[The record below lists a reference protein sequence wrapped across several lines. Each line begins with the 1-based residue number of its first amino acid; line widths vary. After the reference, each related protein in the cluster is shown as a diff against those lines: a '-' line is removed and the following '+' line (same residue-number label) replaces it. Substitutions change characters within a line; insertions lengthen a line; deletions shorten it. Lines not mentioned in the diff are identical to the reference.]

1 MTSLFA
7 LRALLFAGEL
17 LAASL
22 LVLALVW
29 LAASPKSAS
38 ARHLAWAGAFGVLL
52 ALPALALLLPSMTQ
66 ILLPAPPQLLPLP
79 ISNETLVMAPVP
91 NPPSRDFFDFD
102 MSDVG
107 LALGVVWLAGVVLIL
122 ARLAVGAVC
131 LAVLKHRS
139 RPFAL
144 APGDEPKVATRGREC
159 ELRLCERDTG
169 PITWG
174 IFRPI
179 ILLPRTAL
187 TWPRERLHAV
197 LLHEL
202 AHIRRRDS
210 LANMISHATCA
221 LYWPNPLV
229 WIAAARLR
237 REAEIAADDAVI
249 NAGIKPSTYA
259 SELLALAQEFRARQ
273 TAFAGMALF
282 MAQPSSLEARVESV
296 LAPIQQRSGVTSM
309 DVLKIAGLGLCA
321 ATAIALACPSLAQ
334 ETTPP
339 ATSAVS
345 ASVTSTEL
353 PAPAPAAEPVQAAET
368 PAQAETAPAMHRHH
382 HVHVADEVPP
392 PPPAPPAPPSP
403 ATPSAFAA
411 PPAPPVPA
419 ALPAAPAQPADS
431 STHVWME
438 GHQIWADGPN
448 IKIDGSH
455 TNVDA
460 HNVWIDGHRLDEISP
475 DDRKRYHEEI
485 ENAKRQAHEALEKA
499 RPEIEKA
506 MAQVR
511 ASEEAMRAARPQI
524 ERAQAEVARHRGE
537 IERAEAEVA
546 RHRADIDRAEQA
558 VRDAKPQIDA
568 AMAEMAKHKGEI
580 EAAMAKVQPE
590 IDAAMAKVRA
600 ELAKRHIDAKIDG
613 NVDAALKRA
622 ELRIRA
628 EEKRTKVK
636 DGDPDDEGDVQTRVG
651 DRSDTKDEQ

>member
-7 LRALLFAGEL
+7 LRALLFAGDL

-22 LVLALVW
+22 LILALVW
-29 LAASPKSAS
+29 VVASPRTAS
-38 ARHLAWAGAFGVLL
+38 ARHLTWAGAFGVLL
-52 ALPALALLLPSMTQ
+52 ALPALAALLPSMTQ
-66 ILLPAPPQLLPLP
+66 ILLPAPPELPPLP
-79 ISNETLVMAPVP
+79 VSNAVFVMAPVP
-91 NPPSRDFFDFD
+91 NPPSSGFDFNT
-102 MSDVG
+102 SDIVMA
-107 LALGVVWLAGVVLIL
+107 LAALWLAGVVLIL
-122 ARLAVGAVC
+122 ARFAIGAMC
-131 LAVLKHRS
+131 LALLKRRS

-144 APGDEPKVATRGREC
+144 APGDEPKVAARGQEC

-187 TWPRERLHAV
+187 SWPRERLHAV

-210 LANMISHATCA
+210 LANALSHAACA

-296 LAPIQQRSGVTSM
+296 LAPTQQRSGVTSM
-309 DVLKIAGLGLCA
+309 DVLKIVGLGFCA

-339 ATSAVS
+339 ATNTMSAP
-345 ASVTSTEL
+345 VTSAEL
-353 PAPAPAAEPVQAAET
+353 PPPAAAPAPAAEV
-368 PAQAETAPAMHRHH
+368 PAQPEPAPAMHRR

-392 PPPAPPAPPSP
+392 APPAPPAPPTP
-403 ATPSAFAA
+403 AMPAAA
-411 PPAPPVPA
+411 PVPAIPPVPA
-419 ALPAAPAQPADS
+419 MPPMPAAPSGTHAQ
-431 STHVWME
+431 
-438 GHQIWADGPN
+438 
-448 IKIDGSH
+448 
-455 TNVDA
+455 
-460 HNVWIDGHRLDEISP
+460 VWIDGKHFWINGRDYNNLPPEERQRVRDEI
-475 DDRKRYHEEI
+475 
-485 ENAKRQAHEALEKA
+485 AKARATAREAMAKA

-506 MAQVR
+506 MAQMR
-511 ASEEAMRAARPQI
+511 ASEEAVRAARPQI
-524 ERAQAEVARHRGE
+524 ERAQAEMARHRVE
-537 IERAEAEVA
+537 
-546 RHRADIDRAEQA
+546 IDRAEQA
-558 VRDAKPQIDA
+558 MREAKPQMDA
-568 AMAEMAKHKGEI
+568 ALAEMAKHKGEI

-590 IDAAMAKVRA
+590 IDAAMAQVRA
-600 ELAKRHIDAKIDG
+600 EMAKQHIDVKIDER
-613 NVDAALKRA
+613 VDSALRRA
-622 ELRIRA
+622 EIRIRA
-628 EEKRTKVK
+628 SEKREKVK
-636 DGDPDDEGDVQTRVG
+636 GNDPDPDDEGDVQNHVEERT
-651 DRSDTKDEQ
+651 DTKDEQ

>member
-1 MTSLFA
+1 
-7 LRALLFAGEL
+7 
-17 LAASL
+17 
-22 LVLALVW
+22 
-29 LAASPKSAS
+29 
-38 ARHLAWAGAFGVLL
+38 
-52 ALPALALLLPSMTQ
+52 
-66 ILLPAPPQLLPLP
+66 
-79 ISNETLVMAPVP
+79 MAPVP

-102 MSDVG
+102 MSDIVLG
-107 LALGVVWLAGVVLIL
+107 LGVAWLAGVVLIL
-122 ARLAVGAVC
+122 ARLAVGAAC

-179 ILLPRTAL
+179 VLLPRTA
-187 TWPRERLHAV
+187 TAWPRERLHAV

-210 LANMISHATCA
+210 LANMISQTACA
-221 LYWPNPLV
+221 FYWPNPLV

-249 NAGIKPSTYA
+249 NSGVKPSTYA
-259 SELLALAQEFRARQ
+259 GELLALAQEFRARQ

-334 ETTPP
+334 EAAPP
-339 ATSAVS
+339 ANTMSAP
-345 ASVTSTEL
+345 VTSTEL
-353 PAPAPAAEPVQAAET
+353 PAPAADPAPAATAA
-368 PAQAETAPAMHRHH
+368 ASAPAEPAVHHHH
-382 HVHVADEVPP
+382 HVYVADDT
-392 PPPAPPAPPSP
+392 PPAPAVPPALPAP
-403 ATPSAFAA
+403 ATPAMAA
-411 PPAPPVPA
+411 AVPMPPVPA
-419 ALPAAPAQPADS
+419 APPVPAQPADS

-448 IKIDGSH
+448 VKIDGSH
-455 TNVDA
+455 TNVDG
-460 HNVWIDGHRLDEISP
+460 HNIWIDGHRLDEMNAAE
-475 DDRKRYHEEI
+475 RERWHQEI
-485 ENAKRQAHEALEKA
+485 ESAKRQAREAMDKA

-511 ASEEAMRAARPQI
+511 ASEEAVRAARPQI
-524 ERAQAEVARHRGE
+524 ERAQAEMARHQGE
-537 IERAEAEVA
+537 IQRTEAEVA
-546 RHRADIDRAEQA
+546 RHRVEIERAEQA

-568 AMAEMAKHKGEI
+568 AVAEMAKHKGEI

-590 IDAAMAKVRA
+590 IDAAMAQVRA
-600 ELAKRHIDAKIDG
+600 EMAKQHIDAKI
-613 NVDAALKRA
+613 NERVNEALRHA

-628 EEKRTKVK
+628 SEKHTKVK
-636 DGDPDDEGDVQTRVG
+636 DGDQDDESDVQNRVEEG
-651 DRSDTKDEQ
+651 ATTTDHQ

>member
-7 LRALLFAGEL
+7 LRTLLFAGEL
-17 LAASL
+17 LAASML
-22 LVLALVW
+22 ILALVW
-29 LAASPKSAS
+29 LIASPRTAS

-52 ALPALALLLPSMTQ
+52 ALPALAALLPSMTQ
-66 ILLPAPPQLLPLP
+66 ILLPAPPELPP
-79 ISNETLVMAPVP
+79 MPMSNAAFVMAPVP
-91 NPPSRDFFDFD
+91 NPPSSGFDFD
-102 MSDVG
+102 TSDIA
-107 LALGVVWLAGVVLIL
+107 LALAALWLTGVVLIL
-122 ARLAVGAVC
+122 ARFAIGAAC

-144 APGDEPKVATRGREC
+144 APGDEPKVAARGQEC

-187 TWPRERLHAV
+187 AWPRERLHAV

-210 LANMISHATCA
+210 LANALSHAACA

-249 NAGIKPSTYA
+249 NAGIRPSTYA

-296 LAPIQQRSGVTSM
+296 LAPTQQRSGVTSM
-309 DVLKIAGLGLCA
+309 DVLKIAGLGLFA

-334 ETTPP
+334 ETTTPATDSVSAPVTSAELPPP
-339 ATSAVS
+339 AAPVADAPSQP
-345 ASVTSTEL
+345 E
-353 PAPAPAAEPVQAAET
+353 PAPAVQ
-368 PAQAETAPAMHRHH
+368 RHH
-382 HVHVADEVPP
+382 HVHVADEA
-392 PPPAPPAPPSP
+392 PPAPPAPPAPAMPAMP
-403 ATPSAFAA
+403 ATPAMPAAA
-411 PPAPPVPA
+411 PVPPVPDTPPVPA
-419 ALPAAPAQPADS
+419 APSDSHAQ
-431 STHVWME
+431 
-438 GHQIWADGPN
+438 
-448 IKIDGSH
+448 
-455 TNVDA
+455 
-460 HNVWIDGHRLDEISP
+460 VWIDGKHFWVNGRDFNSLTPEERQRIR
-475 DDRKRYHEEI
+475 DDI
-485 ENAKRQAHEALEKA
+485 AKAREQAREAMEKA

-511 ASEEAMRAARPQI
+511 ASEEAVRAARPQI
-524 ERAQAEVARHRGE
+524 ERAHAEVMRHQAE
-537 IERAEAEVA
+537 IMRAEADVA
-546 RHRADIDRAEQA
+546 RHRADIERAEQA
-558 VRDAKPQIDA
+558 MRDAKPQIDA
-568 AMAEMAKHKGEI
+568 AVAEMAKHRGEI

-600 ELAKRHIDAKIDG
+600 EMAKQHIDVKIDEH
-613 NVDAALKRA
+613 VDSALRRA
-622 ELRIRA
+622 EIRIRA
-628 EEKRTKVK
+628 AEKHVK
-636 DGDPDDEGDVQTRVG
+636 DRDSDQDDEGDTQSRVEENA
-651 DRSDTKDEQ
+651 DSQDEQ

>member
-7 LRALLFAGEL
+7 LRALLFAGDL

-22 LVLALVW
+22 LILALVW
-29 LAASPKSAS
+29 AVASPRTAS

-52 ALPALALLLPSMTQ
+52 ALPALAALLPSMTQ
-66 ILLPAPPQLLPLP
+66 ILLPAPPVLAPIPL
-79 ISNETLVMAPVP
+79 SNAALVMAPVP
-91 NPPSRDFFDFD
+91 NPPSSGFGFDT
-102 MSDVG
+102 SDIA
-107 LALGVVWLAGVVLIL
+107 LALAALWLAGVVLIL
-122 ARLAVGAVC
+122 ARFAIGALC
-131 LAVLKHRS
+131 LALLKQRS

-144 APGDEPKVATRGREC
+144 APGDEPKVTARAQEC

-187 TWPRERLHAV
+187 SWPRERLHAV

-210 LANMISHATCA
+210 LANALSHAACA

-296 LAPIQQRSGVTSM
+296 LAPTQPRSGVTSM
-309 DVLKIAGLGLCA
+309 DVLKIAGLGFCA

-334 ETTPP
+334 EATPP
-339 ATSAVS
+339 ATNTVS
-345 ASVTSTEL
+345 APVTSAEL
-353 PAPAPAAEPVQAAET
+353 PPPATPAAEA
-368 PAQAETAPAMHRHH
+368 PAQVDAAPAVHHHH

-392 PPPAPPAPPSP
+392 TPPAPPTP
-403 ATPSAFAA
+403 ATPAIPAVA
-411 PPAPPVPA
+411 PVPAMPALPPVPA
-419 ALPAAPAQPADS
+419 APS
-431 STHVWME
+431 
-438 GHQIWADGPN
+438 
-448 IKIDGSH
+448 GSH
-455 TNVDA
+455 A
-460 HNVWIDGHRLDEISP
+460 QVWIDGKHFWINGRDFNSLSPEERQRIRDEIA
-475 DDRKRYHEEI
+475 H
-485 ENAKRQAHEALEKA
+485 ARQQAREAMAKA

-506 MAQVR
+506 MAQMR
-511 ASEEAMRAARPQI
+511 ASEEAVRAARPQI
-524 ERAQAEVARHRGE
+524 ERAQAEMARHRVE
-537 IERAEAEVA
+537 ME
-546 RHRADIDRAEQA
+546 RAEQA

-600 ELAKRHIDAKIDG
+600 EMAAQHIDVKIDER
-613 NVDAALKRA
+613 VDSALKRA
-622 ELRIRA
+622 EIRIQA
-628 EEKRTKVK
+628 SEKRAKVK
-636 DGDPDDEGDVQTRVG
+636 GSDQDDEGDDQNRVEE
-651 DRSDTKDEQ
+651 RTDTKDDQ

>member
-22 LVLALVW
+22 LILALVW
-29 LAASPKSAS
+29 LVASPRTAS

-52 ALPALALLLPSMTQ
+52 ALPALAALLPSMTQ
-66 ILLPAPPQLLPLP
+66 ILLPAAPALPPMPM
-79 ISNETLVMAPVP
+79 SRETLVMAPVAAP
-91 NPPSRDFFDFD
+91 LPSGFDFD
-102 MSDVG
+102 SSDIV
-107 LALGVVWLAGVVLIL
+107 LALGALWLAGVVLIL
-122 ARLAVGAVC
+122 GRFAIGGLC
-131 LAVLKHRS
+131 LALLKRRS

-144 APGDEPKVATRGREC
+144 APGDEPKVAARGQEC

-187 TWPRERLHAV
+187 AWPRERLHAV

-210 LANMISHATCA
+210 LANALSHAACA

-237 REAEIAADDAVI
+237 REAEIAADDAVL
-249 NAGIKPSTYA
+249 NTGIKPSTYA
-259 SELLALAQEFRARQ
+259 GELLALAQEFRTRQ
-273 TAFAGMALF
+273 AAFAGMAIF

-296 LAPIQQRSGVTSM
+296 LAPTQQRSGVTSM

-334 ETTPP
+334 ETAPP
-339 ATSAVS
+339 AASS
-345 ASVTSTEL
+345 ENASVTSAEL
-353 PAPAPAAEPVQAAET
+353 PPPVRAAEPAPTAAEAS
-368 PAQAETAPAMHRHH
+368 AQSEAAPAEHRHH
-382 HVHVADEVPP
+382 HVYVAEDV
-392 PPPAPPAPPSP
+392 PPAPSAPPTPPTPAAPSAAAVPPMP
-403 ATPSAFAA
+403 ATP
-411 PPAPPVPA
+411 P
-419 ALPAAPAQPADS
+419 APAQPADP

-438 GHQIWADGPN
+438 GHQLWADGPN
-448 IKIDGSH
+448 VKIDGSH
-455 TNVDA
+455 MNVDG
-460 HNVWIDGHRLDEISP
+460 HNIWVDGHRLDEMSP
-475 DDRKRYHEEI
+475 ADRQRLHEEI
-485 ENAKRQAHEALEKA
+485 ENARRQAHEAMEKA

-524 ERAQAEVARHRGE
+524 ERAQAEVARHQME
-537 IERAEAEVA
+537 IQRAEAEVA
-546 RHRADIDRAEQA
+546 RHRMDIERAEQA
-558 VRDAKPQIDA
+558 MRDAKPQIDA
-568 AMAEMAKHKGEI
+568 AVAEMAKHKGEI

-590 IDAAMAKVRA
+590 IDAAMAKVR
-600 ELAKRHIDAKIDG
+600 EEMAKQHINVKIDER
-613 NVDAALKRA
+613 VDEALKRA
-622 ELRIRA
+622 EIRIRA
-628 EEKRTKVK
+628 AEKHSK
-636 DGDPDDEGDVQTRVG
+636 DVDQDDDSDARSRVEQ
-651 DRSDTKDEQ
+651 RSDSQDER